1 MKKGKQQPTLSGVD
15 EKAPNE
21 APIRSDLSGL
31 FVLLLVDRSRPALR
45 VQSSLAFEPGCVCL
59 VPMQYGAVVF

>member
-1 MKKGKQQPTLSGVD
+1 MQVTLSGVD

-21 APIRSDLSGL
+21 APIRNDLPGL
-31 FVLLLVDRSRPALR
+31 FVLLPVDRSRPAFR
-45 VQSSLAFEPGCVCL
+45 VQSSLAFEPGCVRL